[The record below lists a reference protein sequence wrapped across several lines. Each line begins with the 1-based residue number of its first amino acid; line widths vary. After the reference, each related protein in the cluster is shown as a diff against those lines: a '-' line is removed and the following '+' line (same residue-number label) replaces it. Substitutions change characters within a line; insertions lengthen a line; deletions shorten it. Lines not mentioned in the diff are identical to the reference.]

1 MKLSV
6 VTVLVVA
13 VVGASAF
20 QSSSIPSSSVSST
33 SLFGYVPDG
42 FTPESYKKFKE
53 AEAKKK
59 ARNLGALGPKGFQ
72 SRSMQSF
79 QEAMERGEATHL
91 MPMFNAQEK
100 LKSGKIRKEDIPVS
114 FNFNDFRFGGSF
126 QDFVAFSFIFPLL
139 LDVIFSHLFPI

>member
-1 MKLSV
+1 MKLF
-6 VTVLVVA
+6 VTVVLAVT

-20 QSSSIPSSSVSST
+20 QSSSLPSSSVAST
-33 SLFGYVPDG
+33 SLFGYIPDG
-42 FTPESYKKFKE
+42 FTAESYKKFKA

-59 ARNLGALGPKGFQ
+59 QQNLGALGPKGFQ

-114 FNFNDFRFGGSF
+114 CKFPFVLCIFFSGWLPLFGK
-126 QDFVAFSFIFPLL
+126 
-139 LDVIFSHLFPI
+139 